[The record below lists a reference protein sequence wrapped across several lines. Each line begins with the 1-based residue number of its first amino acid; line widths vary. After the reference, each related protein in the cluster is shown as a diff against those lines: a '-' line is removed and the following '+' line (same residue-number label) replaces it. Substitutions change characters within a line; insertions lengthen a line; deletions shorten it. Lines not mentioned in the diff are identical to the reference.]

1 MKKYNSI
8 LNNKLILYL
17 LFVLT
22 LANLTYFIYIKDNY
36 SILIFGLIATLIYLF
51 NSNMIIVLGLS
62 IFIINILILVRD
74 SREGFETPTTCFEF
88 TDAVHTNMFSTDISG
103 VKKSL
108 EKPVNDFKLKIK
120 NSVKKTMDGEY
131 TDTEFYNE
139 YMNEYKKIN
148 DDELK
153 EWLDKNIVNVANYSS
168 ICTSKKGMQDKKE
181 NLKNEFDDDVT
192 TLKETE
198 VTDKK
203 LNNMINKVKDDNP
216 DLEDSLKVLKGI
228 DMNELNKLLNKLNAF
243 TDSFSDSKK

>member
-8 LNNKLILYL
+8 LNNKAILYL

-22 LANLTYFIYIKDNY
+22 LANLSYFIYIKDNY
-36 SILIFGLIATLIYLF
+36 SILIFALIAVLIYLF

-62 IFIINILILVRD
+62 IFAINILVLARD
-74 SREGFETPTTCFEF
+74 SREGFESPTSCFEF
-88 TDAVHTNMFSTDISG
+88 TDAVNTNMFSTDISG
-103 VKKSL
+103 VKKTL

-120 NSVKKTMDGEY
+120 DGVKKAMDGEY

-139 YMNEYKKIN
+139 YVNEYKKLN

-153 EWLDKNIVNVANYSS
+153 EWLDTNIVNVNNFST
-168 ICTSKKGMQDKKE
+168 ICTTKKGPTNIKKE
-181 NLKNEFDDDVT
+181 ALKNEFDDST

-198 VTDKK
+198 ESGKK
-203 LNNMINKVKDDNP
+203 LNNMIERVKDDNP
-216 DLEDSLKVLKGI
+216 ELEESLKVLKGV

-243 TDSFSDSKK
+243 TDSFTDSKK